1 MPRRPDPAT
10 LGFRGGFKASNNANN
25 LKLDSPIFIPNHPEP
40 GAEGFSIP
48 SRNVGRSRPDR
59 KGRGPGDP
67 GFDAEEAAAAA
78 IMDERIADLKRRE
91 AAGELTDAELAEL
104 AQLSATAVAITC
116 TDERIAD
123 LQRREVAGELAD
135 AELAE
140 LAQLKE
146 HQHTAAT
153 SSKAGS
159 AAATDDRIEPRV
171 DADDAEAAA
180 LMDELIADLKRRE
193 AAGELTGEELLQLAE
208 LEQKKERHMAARSG
222 AARSGAAAS
231 GTSGQLES
239 LRQQAAQAELDRTN
253 ALLRASSN
261 RGKRGKKHS
270 RAAELSSEVKEE
282 EEGEEEGEEARAA
295 AEVAAT
301 AAAAAGG
308 EDQEAA
314 AVAARTR
321 VATSKSAAAAAA
333 TAAEV
338 QAAAEAEMASKLE
351 AENVTE
357 VESEAEAEAEV
368 EAEAHLRLQA
378 EASSLPAWDEL
389 EKLPR
394 SYEKLPSP
402 PPGPSLKISG
412 ASSRLYTPTAGLSP
426 RELLEQRRRQR
437 QADSQA
443 DDGYTSRG
451 KLSALACVRA
461 VQDLAQ
467 LRKQREDG
475 GPLAVVSQLQCRLL
489 SRHAQKLRLAGHNDR
504 QCITMVHRDVRRL
517 TQLCVAYVNAPKS
530 APVMSSLEGS
540 IPSRPS
546 TSPSRSP
553 SRSRLASRFRQV
565 NRLVADDRPST
576 SPSMSRGSSSP
587 RTPRPGAAGPWRNW
601 QEPPA
606 PPKTAPA
613 VLQPAVLDSER
624 FSHLSIPSPR
634 QRGHRGHSTLS
645 TLPGPGTYSPTLAHK
660 PSSPSFSMA
669 DRVKI
674 DLLKTEPPP
683 VQWGG
688 CTGGTL

>member
-1 MPRRPDPAT
+1 MPKRPDPAS
-10 LGFRGGFKASNNANN
+10 LGFRGGFIASNKSNN
-25 LKLDSPIFIPNHPEP
+25 LKLDSPIFIHVPNHPEP
-40 GAEGFSIP
+40 EAEGISIP
-48 SRNVGRSRPDR
+48 SRNVGLSRPKKTD
-59 KGRGPGDP
+59 GMGPGDP
-67 GFDAEEAAAAA
+67 GFDAGEAAIAAV
-78 IMDERIADLKRRE
+78 MDARMADLQRRE

-104 AQLSATAVAITC
+104 AQLSATAVAIM
-116 TDERIAD
+116 DERIAD
-123 LQRREVAGELAD
+123 LQRREATGELTD

-140 LAQLKE
+140 LAQLI
-146 HQHTAAT
+146 TT
-153 SSKAGS
+153 SSHAGS
-159 AAATDDRIEPRV
+159 AAAIDDRNKPRF
-171 DADDAEAAA
+171 DADDAEAAV
-180 LMDELIADLKRRE
+180 LMDERIADLKRRE

-208 LEQKKERHMAARSG
+208 LEQKKEWHMAVK
-222 AARSGAAAS
+222 SGAAASGTS

-282 EEGEEEGEEARAA
+282 EEGEEARAA
-295 AEVAAT
+295 AEVAVT

-333 TAAEV
+333 TAAEA

-351 AENVTE
+351 AENVIDA
-357 VESEAEAEAEV
+357 ESEAEAEAEV
-368 EAEAHLRLQA
+368 EAEARLRLQA

-394 SYEKLPSP
+394 SYDKLPSP
-402 PPGPSLKISG
+402 PSGPSLKISG

-437 QADSQA
+437 QADSQV

-530 APVMSSLEGS
+530 APIMSSLEGS
-540 IPSRPS
+540 ITRRPS

-576 SPSMSRGSSSP
+576 SPSMSRGSSPP

-601 QEPPA
+601 QEPPT

-624 FSHLSIPSPR
+624 FSHLSLPSPR

-645 TLPGPGTYSPTLAHK
+645 TLPGPGSYSPTLAHK

>member
-1 MPRRPDPAT
+1 
-10 LGFRGGFKASNNANN
+10 
-25 LKLDSPIFIPNHPEP
+25 
-40 GAEGFSIP
+40 
-48 SRNVGRSRPDR
+48 
-59 KGRGPGDP
+59 
-67 GFDAEEAAAAA
+67 
-78 IMDERIADLKRRE
+78 
-91 AAGELTDAELAEL
+91 
-104 AQLSATAVAITC
+104 
-116 TDERIAD
+116 
-123 LQRREVAGELAD
+123 
-135 AELAE
+135 
-140 LAQLKE
+140 
-146 HQHTAAT
+146 
-153 SSKAGS
+153 
-159 AAATDDRIEPRV
+159 
-171 DADDAEAAA
+171 
-180 LMDELIADLKRRE
+180 
-193 AAGELTGEELLQLAE
+193 
-208 LEQKKERHMAARSG
+208 
-222 AARSGAAAS
+222 
-231 GTSGQLES
+231 
-239 LRQQAAQAELDRTN
+239 
-253 ALLRASSN
+253 
-261 RGKRGKKHS
+261 
-270 RAAELSSEVKEE
+270 
-282 EEGEEEGEEARAA
+282 
-295 AEVAAT
+295 
-301 AAAAAGG
+301 
-308 EDQEAA
+308 
-314 AVAARTR
+314 
-321 VATSKSAAAAAA
+321 
-333 TAAEV
+333 
-338 QAAAEAEMASKLE
+338 MASKLE
-351 AENVTE
+351 NVTE
-357 VESEAEAEAEV
+357 AGSEAEAEAEV

-378 EASSLPAWDEL
+378 ETSSLPAWDEL

-394 SYEKLPSP
+394 SYDKLPSP

-437 QADSQA
+437 QADSQV

-530 APVMSSLEGS
+530 APIMSSLEGS

-565 NRLVADDRPST
+565 NRLVADVRPST
-576 SPSMSRGSSSP
+576 SPSMSRGSSPP

-601 QEPPA
+601 QEPPT

-624 FSHLSIPSPR
+624 FSHLSLPSPR

-645 TLPGPGTYSPTLAHK
+645 TLPGPGSYSPTLAHK

>member
-1 MPRRPDPAT
+1 MQTTNRQTTNRQTFRNHMPRRPDPAT

-91 AAGELTDAELAEL
+91 AAGEL
-104 AQLSATAVAITC
+104 
-116 TDERIAD
+116 
-123 LQRREVAGELAD
+123 AD

-153 SSKAGS
+153 SCKAGS

-239 LRQQAAQAELDRTN
+239 LRQQAAQAEIDKTN

-261 RGKRGKKHS
+261 RRKIGKKPS

-282 EEGEEEGEEARAA
+282 EGEEARAA
-295 AEVAAT
+295 AEVATT
-301 AAAAAGG
+301 AAAEAGG
-308 EDQEAA
+308 EAA
-314 AVAARTR
+314 AVAVRTR
-321 VATSKSAAAAAA
+321 VVTSNSAAAAAV
-333 TAAEV
+333 TAAEA
-338 QAAAEAEMASKLE
+338 QATAEAEMASRLE

-357 VESEAEAEAEV
+357 SESEAEAEAEV
-368 EAEAHLRLQA
+368 EAEARLRLQA

-389 EKLPR
+389 ENLTR
-394 SYEKLPSP
+394 SYEKLTSP
-402 PPGPSLKISG
+402 PPGSSLKISG
-412 ASSRLYTPTAGLSP
+412 ASSRLYTPTAGSP

-437 QADSQA
+437 QADSQV

-461 VQDLAQ
+461 VHDLAQ

-475 GPLAVVSQLQCRLL
+475 GALAVVSQLQSRLL
-489 SRHAQKLRLAGHNDR
+489 SRHAKKLRLVGHNDR
-504 QCITMVHRDVRRL
+504 QSITVVHRDVRRL

-530 APVMSSLEGS
+530 APAMSSLERS

-546 TSPSRSP
+546 TSPSRS
-553 SRSRLASRFRQV
+553 RLVPRFRLV
-565 NRLVADDRPST
+565 DRLVADDRPST
-576 SPSMSRGSSSP
+576 SPSMSRGSSPP

-601 QEPPA
+601 QQSPA

-624 FSHLSIPSPR
+624 FSQLSIPSPR
-634 QRGHRGHSTLS
+634 QRGGRCHSTLS
-645 TLPGPGTYSPTLAHK
+645 TLPGPGTYSPTLANK

>member
-1 MPRRPDPAT
+1 MPKRPDPAS
-10 LGFRGGFKASNNANN
+10 LGFRGGFIASNKSNN
-25 LKLDSPIFIPNHPEP
+25 LKLDSPIFIHVPNHPEP
-40 GAEGFSIP
+40 EAEGISIP
-48 SRNVGRSRPDR
+48 SRNVGLSRSKKTD
-59 KGRGPGDP
+59 GMGPGDP
-67 GFDAEEAAAAA
+67 GFDAGEAAIAAV
-78 IMDERIADLKRRE
+78 MDARMADLQRRE

-104 AQLSATAVAITC
+104 AQLIT
-116 TDERIAD
+116 
-123 LQRREVAGELAD
+123 
-135 AELAE
+135 
-140 LAQLKE
+140 
-146 HQHTAAT
+146 T
-153 SSKAGS
+153 SSHAGS
-159 AAATDDRIEPRV
+159 AAAIDDRNKPRF
-171 DADDAEAAA
+171 DADDAEASV
-180 LMDELIADLKRRE
+180 LMDEHIADLKRRE
-193 AAGELTGEELLQLAE
+193 AAGELTGGERLQLAE
-208 LEQKKERHMAARSG
+208 LEQKKEWHMALK
-222 AARSGAAAS
+222 SGAAASGTSGTS

-282 EEGEEEGEEARAA
+282 EEGEEARAA

-333 TAAEV
+333 TAAEA

-351 AENVTE
+351 AENVIDA
-357 VESEAEAEAEV
+357 ESEAEAEAEV
-368 EAEAHLRLQA
+368 EAEARLRLQV

-394 SYEKLPSP
+394 SYDKLPSP
-402 PPGPSLKISG
+402 PSGPSLKISG
-412 ASSRLYTPTAGLSP
+412 ASSRLYTPTTGLSP
-426 RELLEQRRRQR
+426 REQLEQRRRQR

-530 APVMSSLEGS
+530 APIMSSLEGS
-540 IPSRPS
+540 VTSRPS

-576 SPSMSRGSSSP
+576 SPSMSRGSSPP

-601 QEPPA
+601 QEPPT

-613 VLQPAVLDSER
+613 ILQPAVLDSER
-624 FSHLSIPSPR
+624 FSHLSLPSPR

-645 TLPGPGTYSPTLAHK
+645 TLPGPGSYSPTLAHK

>member
-239 LRQQAAQAELDRTN
+239 LRQQAAQAEIDKTN

-261 RGKRGKKHS
+261 RRKIGKKPS

-282 EEGEEEGEEARAA
+282 EGEEARAA
-295 AEVAAT
+295 AEVATT
-301 AAAAAGG
+301 AAAEAGG
-308 EDQEAA
+308 EAA
-314 AVAARTR
+314 AVAVRTR
-321 VATSKSAAAAAA
+321 VVTSNSAAAAAV
-333 TAAEV
+333 TAAEA
-338 QAAAEAEMASKLE
+338 QATAEAEMASRLE

-357 VESEAEAEAEV
+357 SESEAEAEAEV
-368 EAEAHLRLQA
+368 EAEARLRLQA

-389 EKLPR
+389 ENLTR
-394 SYEKLPSP
+394 SYEKLTSP
-402 PPGPSLKISG
+402 PPGSSLKISG
-412 ASSRLYTPTAGLSP
+412 ASSRLYTPTAGHSP

-437 QADSQA
+437 QADSQV

-461 VQDLAQ
+461 VHDLAQ

-475 GPLAVVSQLQCRLL
+475 GPLAVVSQLQSRLL
-489 SRHAQKLRLAGHNDR
+489 SRHAKKLRLVGHNDR
-504 QCITMVHRDVRRL
+504 QSITVVHRDVRRL

-530 APVMSSLEGS
+530 APAMSSLERS

-546 TSPSRSP
+546 TSPSRS
-553 SRSRLASRFRQV
+553 RLVPRFRLV

-576 SPSMSRGSSSP
+576 SPSMSRGSSPP

-601 QEPPA
+601 QQSPA

-624 FSHLSIPSPR
+624 FSQLSIPSPR
-634 QRGHRGHSTLS
+634 QRGGRCHSTLS
-645 TLPGPGTYSPTLAHK
+645 TLPGPGTYSPTLANK

>member
-1 MPRRPDPAT
+1 MQTTNRQTFRNHMPRRPDPAT

-91 AAGELTDAELAEL
+91 AAGEL
-104 AQLSATAVAITC
+104 
-116 TDERIAD
+116 
-123 LQRREVAGELAD
+123 AD

-153 SSKAGS
+153 SCKAGS

-239 LRQQAAQAELDRTN
+239 LRQQAAQAEIDKTN

-261 RGKRGKKHS
+261 RRKIGKKPS

-282 EEGEEEGEEARAA
+282 EGEEARAA
-295 AEVAAT
+295 AEVATT
-301 AAAAAGG
+301 AAAEAGG
-308 EDQEAA
+308 EAA
-314 AVAARTR
+314 AVAVRTR
-321 VATSKSAAAAAA
+321 VVTSNSAAAAAV
-333 TAAEV
+333 TAAEA
-338 QAAAEAEMASKLE
+338 QATAEAEMASRLE

-357 VESEAEAEAEV
+357 SESEAEAEAEV
-368 EAEAHLRLQA
+368 EAEARLRLQA

-389 EKLPR
+389 ENLTR
-394 SYEKLPSP
+394 SYEKLTSP
-402 PPGPSLKISG
+402 PPGSSLKISG
-412 ASSRLYTPTAGLSP
+412 ASSRLYTPTAGSP

-437 QADSQA
+437 QADSQV

-461 VQDLAQ
+461 VHDLAQ

-475 GPLAVVSQLQCRLL
+475 GALAVVSQLQSRLL
-489 SRHAQKLRLAGHNDR
+489 SRHAKKLRLVGHNDR
-504 QCITMVHRDVRRL
+504 QSITVVHRDVRRL

-530 APVMSSLEGS
+530 APAMSSLERS

-546 TSPSRSP
+546 TSPSRS
-553 SRSRLASRFRQV
+553 RLVPRFRLV
-565 NRLVADDRPST
+565 DRLVADDRPST
-576 SPSMSRGSSSP
+576 SPSMSRGSSPP

-601 QEPPA
+601 QQSPA

-624 FSHLSIPSPR
+624 FSQLSIPSPR
-634 QRGHRGHSTLS
+634 QRGGRCHSTLS
-645 TLPGPGTYSPTLAHK
+645 TLPGPGTYSPTLANK